1 LCFGELGWTRERY
14 LHATVEE
21 FTEAIKGYWK
31 KWERQT
37 AWITRELIWT
47 LIQGNPNIPNENK
60 PKHKEEIYKLT
71 DDKKEVVKVKRPK
84 ITSEDLK
91 MFEMLKHQ

>member
-1 LCFGELGWTRERY
+1 
-14 LHATVEE
+14 
-21 FTEAIKGYWK
+21 
-31 KWERQT
+31 
-37 AWITRELIWT
+37 LIWT

-71 DDKKEVVKVKRPK
+71 DDKTEVVKVKRPK